1 MRKLTVALMS
11 LALSVSLSGCG
22 NANGQAQAYGDIEEL
37 KLAFEDAGGLCLEW
51 NQDNQVSGALQSGT
65 CNSSTVLMFFGSP
78 EDAKDRALDLKT
90 SLKSF
95 GLTPSL
101 LLGEN
106 WLINSPDVQIV
117 EPQLG
122 GLLIVD

>member
-1 MRKLTVALMS
+1 MRKLTVAVMS

-22 NANGQAQAYGDIEEL
+22 NANGQAYGDIEEL
-37 KLAFEDAGGLCLEW
+37 KSAYEAAGGLCPEW
-51 NQDNQVSGALQSGT
+51 NQNNQVIGALQSGD
-65 CNSSTVLMFFGSP
+65 CDSSTVLMFFGSP
-78 EDAKDRALDLKT
+78 EDAKDRALDLKN
-90 SLKSF
+90 SSKSY

-106 WLINSPDVQIV
+106 WLINSKYVELV
-117 EPQLG
+117 EPKLG